1 MKGSVWPT
9 RFHEGGL
16 HFGGEDGPVGHEVR
30 VRAGVRLDVGVLRT
44 EEVPG
49 KLDGASLDGVDVL
62 APGVEAVVGVALGV
76 LIGEEVA
83 HGELDGEGGVV
94 LRGDHLEA
102 VGLVVELCDDG
113 GRDLWRDG
121 PDVFERCEAGDEP
134 GVQVASGGGRL
145 GDVVG
150 EG

>member
-1 MKGSVWPT
+1 MASAPEV
-9 RFHEGGL
+9 GL
-16 HFGGEDGPVGHEVR
+16 Y
-30 VRAGVRLDVGVLRT
+30 VGVLRT

-113 GRDLWRDG
+113 GGDLWRDG

-150 EG
+150 EGRGGGGHRLVQVVYRRPRCGVNGRGIVH